1 MSEISVARVHCV
13 SSVAAAAAAA
23 AAAAPPCQSLQRP
36 HSLGQH
42 TVHFCCSSDGGDG
55 GGGAP
60 GVSGFL
66 LLAPVLL

>member
-1 MSEISVARVHCV
+1 MSEISVARMHCV
-13 SSVAAAAAAA
+13 SSVAA

-42 TVHFCCSSDGGDG
+42 TVHCCCSSDGGDG